1 MKLSIEHS
9 FEGDQHSVTIRAD
22 EAKSKGAPSRFGFS
36 LSSEDQERLRWY
48 WEDFLHY
55 PIDAARDEAQEAE
68 RRIED
73 IGADLF
79 GKIFSSGAART
90 LWRKVKPKLASTR
103 VEITTPSSQGSGD
116 IPWELIR
123 DPSGGVLAAEAQ
135 AFIRIPQAAEKGAAV
150 RRQGA
155 HLRVLCAICRPLA
168 ESGTPFRSTAALLLR
183 SLGRDVRERVRL
195 DFLRPPT
202 VGQLSSTLLEAE
214 AIGEPYHVVHIDC
227 SGVFS
232 DVELDGT
239 PDEVA
244 LFEHEPQFSKV
255 LRGPHGYLA
264 FQDATLEQN
273 FHLLD
278 GVSLAELLADARVPL
293 LTLCATPACSDQFH
307 LEPRDF
313 DEVSSSTQQ
322 ALLSVAHD
330 ASAQGLAGALCLPY
344 GLDPICASEM
354 TGKIYNELAQGRS
367 LGEALSRV
375 RRQSRDITDRQ
386 VTYGPIPFQ
395 EVSVPVAYE
404 REPAPVV
411 TAKAKAATAVPPRV
425 VETAKAP
432 QNQSAALPA
441 APVGGF
447 IRRDGVLMQLD
458 HAFDAYSIVLLEGDP
473 GQGKTTLAAEF
484 ADWFS
489 RTGGNDG
496 PVMYTSFDHRVTLAS
511 VLDQLARIFHAGLEE
526 AGHDWNR
533 VETKERQEV
542 ILQVMNQIPC
552 FWIWDNVEAVE
563 PVTGESEWSDVER
576 EELTRFLRSARQSQ
590 AKFLLLSSPAKH
602 RWLGIMPRRVSIS
615 GLPPCERLQMTRALV
630 EHDDGR
636 LEDADDWRPL
646 LDYSEGNPLALAC
659 LTAAA
664 IKEEIESAGGLRAL
678 QGRVASAA
686 SGDDGAN
693 VARAALS
700 YVVNKGLGENDR
712 RVLALLHL
720 FRGTVSVERLAA
732 QAEGP
737 ADAALPHLKKN
748 RAFVELSDD
757 PESSVL
763 DRAAKLHLLRRRGR
777 GVFTMHPMLSPLPAH
792 LFQAAIQSESDPR
805 AKKRSFFDT
814 LRSRLKEANL
824 DDLAVANRAYVRSF
838 SDFGTRSFARL
849 KAGDPDVETELAGEK
864 ANLWHALSL
873 ARRNEWFDLIGGCV
887 QGLGALFEVQG
898 HVSAWEG
905 FVGELMKECA
915 EGGTERPLSG
925 RDLYWRAVVEQGVSA
940 AARLRHLPRAEQLQR
955 SCVHWDR
962 EEAAPF
968 MTTASEQW
976 DEDARQ
982 VVRRFAESLFRLS
995 GILRSQGFPEPKID
1009 QEAVDLVQQLGET
1022 ETASQWTFELGLA
1035 YTDEP
1040 GVRNLD
1046 QADRWFQQSLA
1057 LRAEDDRLGKA
1068 ACYAELGR
1076 VSWELFG
1083 MARKANLAQTDL
1095 MRHLSDARQRYMRA
1109 IENDPP
1115 DDWVK
1120 LANHNQ
1126 ELGHICFALG
1136 DLGRALPY
1144 YREAIRYY
1152 ERQGAGAEAANTRF
1166 TLALSLRD
1174 DGRLAEARKFAVDAH
1189 AGFEKIA
1196 GDPEIIHRTKR
1207 LVDSIEERLEKQRQQ
1222 RRPGQKG

>member
-22 EAKSKGAPSRFGFS
+22 EAKSKGTPSRFVFS

-55 PIDAARDEAQEAE
+55 PVEEAIAEAQEAE
-68 RRIED
+68 RRIND
-73 IGADLF
+73 IGTDLF
-79 GKIFSSGAART
+79 VKIFSSGEAGT
-90 LWRKVKPKLASTR
+90 VWRKVKPKLASTR
-103 VEITTPSSQGSGD
+103 IEITTPPSPGSGD

-123 DPSGGVLAAEAQ
+123 DPSGGVLATEAQ
-135 AFIRIPQAAEKGAAV
+135 SFVRIPRAAEKVAPT
-150 RRQGA
+150 RRQGT
-155 HLRVLCAICRPLA
+155 HVRVLCAVCRPLA
-168 ESGTPFRSTAALLLR
+168 ESGTPFRSTAAQLLR
-183 SLGRDVRERVRL
+183 SLAPAVGKGVLL

-202 VGQLSSTLLEAE
+202 FGQLGSTLLEAE
-214 AIGEPYHVVHIDC
+214 AMGEPYHVVHIDC

-244 LFEHEPQFSKV
+244 LFEHEPQFSQV

-278 GVSLAELLADARVPL
+278 GVSLAELMADARVPL
-293 LTLCATPACSDQFH
+293 LTLCATPASSDQFH

-313 DEVSSSTQQ
+313 DEVAGSTRQ
-322 ALLSVAHD
+322 ALLSVAYD
-330 ASAQGLAGALCLPY
+330 ASAQGLPGALCLPY
-344 GLDPICASEM
+344 GLDPICAAEM

-395 EVSVPVAYE
+395 EVSLPVAYE
-404 REPAPVV
+404 REPAPVLAAR
-411 TAKAKAATAVPPRV
+411 AKAPGPVPLRV
-425 VETAKAP
+425 VEAAEAPENQTAAR
-432 QNQSAALPA
+432 PA

-447 IRRDGVLMQLD
+447 IRRDAVLMQLD
-458 HAFDAYSIVLLEGDP
+458 HAFDAFSIVLLEGDP

-484 ADWFS
+484 ADCFS

-511 VLDQLARIFHAGLEE
+511 VLDQLARIFHVGLEE

-533 VETKERQEV
+533 VEPEERQEV

-590 AKFLLLSSPAKH
+590 AKFLLVSSPAEH

-630 EHDDGR
+630 ELDDGR

-664 IKEEIESAGGLRAL
+664 VKEEIESTGGLRAL
-678 QGRVASAA
+678 QGRVAA
-686 SGDDGAN
+686 SGDEGAN
-693 VARAALS
+693 VAGRALS
-700 YVVNKGLGENDR
+700 YGISKGLGDNDR
-712 RVLALLHL
+712 RVLGLLHL
-720 FRGTVSVERLAA
+720 FRGTVNVERLAA
-732 QAEGP
+732 QSDGP

-748 RAFVELSDD
+748 RSFVELSDD
-757 PESSVL
+757 PESTVL
-763 DRAAKLHLLRRRGR
+763 DRAAKLHLLRRRGE
-777 GVFTMHPMLSPLPAH
+777 GLFTMHPLLPPLSAA
-792 LFQAAIQSESDPR
+792 LFEAATNSGPEPR
-805 AKKRSFFDT
+805 DKKRSLFDT
-814 LRSRLKEANL
+814 FRDRVKQKVLGGE
-824 DDLAVANRAYVRSF
+824 AVAMRAYVRSF
-838 SDFGTRSFARL
+838 SDFGTQTFERFRG
-849 KAGDPDVETELAGEK
+849 GDRDVEAELAGEE
-864 ANLWHALSL
+864 ANLWHALAL
-873 ARRNEWFDLIGGCV
+873 ARRNEWLDLIGGCIE
-887 QGLGALFEVQG
+887 GLGTLFEVRG
-898 HVSAWEG
+898 HVSAWEE
-905 FVGELMKECA
+905 FVREHMSECA
-915 EGGTERPLSG
+915 ESATEKPQEG
-925 RDLYWRAVVEQGVSA
+925 RELYWRAVVEQGVYA
-940 AARLRHLPRAEQLQR
+940 TTRLRHLPRAEQLQR
-955 SCVHWDR
+955 LCLHWDH
-962 EEAAPF
+962 EEAVVI
-968 MTTASEQW
+968 TAVPPEEW
-976 DEDARQ
+976 NDEAHR
-982 VVRRFAESLFRLS
+982 VVRRCADSYFRLS
-995 GILRSQGFPEPKID
+995 DLLRKQGFPEPKID
-1009 QEAVDLVQQLGET
+1009 QEAIDLAEKLGES
-1022 ETASQWTFELGLA
+1022 ETAAQWTFELGLA

-1040 GVRNLD
+1040 GVRNLP
-1046 QADRWFQQSLA
+1046 QADRWFQQSLGF
-1057 LRAEDDRLGKA
+1057 REEDDRLGKA

-1076 VSWELFG
+1076 VAWELFG
-1083 MARKANLAQTDL
+1083 MARKSNMAQVDL
-1095 MRHLSDARQRYMRA
+1095 MRHLSDARQHYMRA

-1120 LANHNQ
+1120 LAHHNQ

-1136 DLGRALPY
+1136 DLGRALPH

-1152 ERQGAGAEAANTRF
+1152 ERQGDVTAAAKTRF

-1174 DGRLAEARKFAVDAH
+1174 GGRLAEARKFAADAH
-1189 AGFEKIA
+1189 VGFQKM
-1196 GDPEIIHRTKR
+1196 GTDPEMIQRTKR
-1207 LVDSIEERLEKQRQQ
+1207 ILDSIEARLETQRQQ
-1222 RRPGQKG
+1222 SPANQND

>member
-1 MKLSIEHS
+1 M
-9 FEGDQHSVTIRAD
+9 
-22 EAKSKGAPSRFGFS
+22 
-36 LSSEDQERLRWY
+36 
-48 WEDFLHY
+48 
-55 PIDAARDEAQEAE
+55 
-68 RRIED
+68 
-73 IGADLF
+73 
-79 GKIFSSGAART
+79 
-90 LWRKVKPKLASTR
+90 
-103 VEITTPSSQGSGD
+103 
-116 IPWELIR
+116 
-123 DPSGGVLAAEAQ
+123 
-135 AFIRIPQAAEKGAAV
+135 
-150 RRQGA
+150 
-155 HLRVLCAICRPLA
+155 
-168 ESGTPFRSTAALLLR
+168 LR
-183 SLGRDVRERVRL
+183 SLAPAIGKGVLL

-202 VGQLSSTLLEAE
+202 FGQLGGTLLEAE
-214 AIGEPYHVVHIDC
+214 AMGEPYHVVHIDC

-244 LFEHEPQFSKV
+244 LFEHEPQFSQV

-293 LTLCATPACSDQFH
+293 LTLCATPASSDQFH

-313 DEVSSSTQQ
+313 DEVAGSTQQ
-322 ALLSVAHD
+322 ALLSVAYD
-330 ASAQGLAGALCLPY
+330 ASAQGLPGALCLPY
-344 GLDPICASEM
+344 GLDPICAAEM

-395 EVSVPVAYE
+395 EVSLPVAYE
-404 REPAPVV
+404 REPAPVLAAR
-411 TAKAKAATAVPPRV
+411 TKAPGPVPPRV
-425 VETAKAP
+425 VEAAAAP
-432 QNQSAALPA
+432 ENQSAARPA

-447 IRRDGVLMQLD
+447 IRRDAVLMQLD
-458 HAFDAYSIVLLEGDP
+458 HAFDAFSIVLLEGDP

-533 VETKERQEV
+533 VEPEERQEV

-563 PVTGESEWSDVER
+563 PVTDESEWSDVER

-590 AKFLLLSSPAKH
+590 AKFLLVSSPAEH

-659 LTAAA
+659 LTACAV
-664 IKEEIESAGGLRAL
+664 KEEIESAGGLRAL

-686 SGDDGAN
+686 SGDDGGN

-700 YVVNKGLGENDR
+700 YAVNKGLGENDR

-720 FRGTVSVERLAA
+720 FRGTVNVERLAA

-763 DRAAKLHLLRRRGR
+763 DRAAKLHLLTRRGR
-777 GVFTMHPMLSPLPAH
+777 GVFTMHPMLPPLPAP
-792 LFQAAIQSESDPR
+792 LFQAAVQSESDPR
-805 AKKRSFFDT
+805 GKKRSFFDT
-814 LRSRLKEANL
+814 LRSRVKQADL
-824 DDLAVANRAYVRSF
+824 DGLTVANRAYVRSF
-838 SDFGTRSFARL
+838 SDFGARSFARL
-849 KAGDPDVETELAGEK
+849 KTGDPDVEAELAGEK
-864 ANLWHALSL
+864 ANLSHALSL

-887 QGLGALFEVQG
+887 QGLGALFEAQG
-898 HVSAWEG
+898 QVSAWEG
-905 FVGELMKECA
+905 FVGEHMKECA
-915 EGGTERPLSG
+915 ERGTEKPLSG
-925 RDLYWRAVVEQGVSA
+925 RGLYWRAVVEQGVYA

-955 SCVHWDR
+955 LCLHWDR

-968 MTTASEQW
+968 ITTASEQW

-982 VVRRFAESLFRLS
+982 VVRRWAESLYRLS
-995 GILRSQGFPEPKID
+995 SIMRKQGFPEPKVD

-1057 LRAEDDRLGKA
+1057 LRDEDDRLGRA
-1068 ACYAELGR
+1068 GCYSELGR

-1083 MARKANLAQTDL
+1083 MARKANMAQTDL
-1095 MRHLSDARQRYMRA
+1095 MRHLSDTRQHYIRA

-1120 LANHNQ
+1120 LAHHNQ

-1152 ERQGAGAEAANTRF
+1152 ERQGDVSEAANTRF
-1166 TLALSLRD
+1166 TLAVSLRD
-1174 DGRLAEARKFAVDAH
+1174 DGRLAEARRFAADAH
-1189 AGFEKIA
+1189 AGFQKIGA
-1196 GDPEIIHRTKR
+1196 DPEMIQRTR
-1207 LVDSIEERLEKQRQQ
+1207 RILDSIEERLETQTQQRQADQ
-1222 RRPGQKG
+1222 ND